1 MTADQHRRVREL
13 FENALDVP
21 AGEID
26 AWLAAHCADGEVRGE
41 VASLLA
47 SHAQAGDFLTQ
58 PAGDLA
64 SLLQEDEPGRSPGQ
78 ELGPYRIVAEAG
90 RGGMGRVYRAVDTRL
105 NRTVA
110 IKSLP
115 AGFAADPSHRER
127 LRREAR
133 AAAALTHPG
142 ICTVHALEEIAGEL
156 YLVTEFIEG
165 RTLRDEIDTNA
176 RPTPALALET
186 ARQLAAALASA
197 HGAGVTHRDLKP
209 ENVMRTADGRIKIL
223 DFGLARVEQATPAP
237 ALVTQPGAMAG
248 TPAYMAPEQLN
259 GQPVDART
267 DVFAFGVLIYEYAT
281 GRHPFEAPTAIARAG
296 RVLEATPVPL
306 SKRRPDLPV
315 PLAQAIDR
323 CLLKPPAS
331 RFASGKDLLEAIV
344 LAAAAEPVVRPE
356 QVAATT
362 VTAAPLFEPR
372 IWWRTHN
379 LVMIGL
385 YFTAVST
392 AWVVKEWH
400 HGVTSG
406 MFIALGLA
414 AAVVGVLRA
423 HLVFTER
430 AHGVGLDR
438 ERRRVSPVTLTVDLL
453 IAVAIGLEGLFVSST
468 REVAGVLILGLAV
481 GIALARL
488 VMEPATTR
496 AAFETHMA
504 GGPEA

>member
-1 MTADQHRRVREL
+1 MTGEQYRRVRDL
-13 FENALDVP
+13 FEEAITVPGAAL
-21 AGEID
+21 D
-26 AWLAAHCADGEVRGE
+26 AWLSERCDDDEVRRE

-47 SHAQAGDFLTQ
+47 SHSQAGDFLTQ
-58 PAGDLA
+58 PAGNLA
-64 SLLQEDEPGRSPGQ
+64 SLLEEDGPGPAPGQ

-115 AGFAADPSHRER
+115 AGMAADASYRER

-133 AAAALTHPG
+133 AAAALSHPG

-165 RTLRDEIDTNA
+165 RTLRDEIDADA
-176 RPTPALALET
+176 RPTPAMALET

-237 ALVTQPGAMAG
+237 APMTQPGAVIG

-267 DVFAFGVLIYEYAT
+267 DVFAFGVLIYEYVT
-281 GRHPFEAPTAIARAG
+281 GGHPFDAPTAIARAG
-296 RVLEATPVPL
+296 RVLEATPSPL
-306 SKRRPDLPV
+306 AQRRPDLPV
-315 PLAQAIDR
+315 QLARAVDR
-323 CLLKPPAS
+323 CLLKLPAS
-331 RFASGKDLLEAIV
+331 RFASGKDVLEAITFP
-344 LAAAAEPVVRPE
+344 AESGPMVRPDLVDRTA
-356 QVAATT
+356 VAA
-362 VTAAPLFEPR
+362 VPR
-372 IWWRTHN
+372 VPSRTWWRTHN

-392 AWVVKEWH
+392 AWLVKEWH
-400 HGVTSG
+400 HGGTSAV
-406 MFIALGLA
+406 FIALGLA

-423 HLVFTER
+423 HLVFTELTY
-430 AHGVGLDR
+430 GVGLDR
-438 ERRRVSPVTLTVDLL
+438 ERHRVAPVTLGVDLL
-453 IAVAIGLEGLFVSST
+453 MALSIGLEGLFVSSA
-468 REVAGVLILGLAV
+468 RAVAGVLILGLAV

-496 AAFETHMA
+496 AAFETQGA
-504 GGPEA
+504 GGRDA

>member
-1 MTADQHRRVREL
+1 MTAEQYRRVREL
-13 FENALDVP
+13 FEEALTVP
-21 AGEID
+21 GAALD
-26 AWLAAHCADGEVRGE
+26 AWLSERCDDGEVRRE

-47 SHAQAGDFLTQ
+47 SHSQAGDFLTQ

-64 SLLQEDEPGRSPGQ
+64 SLLEEDGPGPTPGQ

-105 NRTVA
+105 DRTVA

-115 AGFAADPSHRER
+115 ARFAADASYRER

-165 RTLRDEIDTNA
+165 RTLRDEIDADA

-197 HGAGVTHRDLKP
+197 HGAGVIHRDLKP

-223 DFGLARVEQATPAP
+223 DFGLARVEQATSAP
-237 ALVTQPGAMAG
+237 ALVTQPGAVMG

-259 GQPVDART
+259 GEPVDARA
-267 DVFAFGVLIYEYAT
+267 DVFAFGVLIHEYVT
-281 GRHPFEAPTAIARAG
+281 GRHPFDAPTAVARVW
-296 RVLEATPVPL
+296 RVLAATPEPVAQ
-306 SKRRPDLPV
+306 RRPDLPAQ
-315 PLAQAIDR
+315 LARAIDR

-331 RFASGKDLLEAIV
+331 RFASGKELLEAIA
-344 LAAAAEPVVRPE
+344 LPAAVDPVVRPDLSAVSA
-356 QVAATT
+356 VAA
-362 VTAAPLFEPR
+362 VPR
-372 IWWRTHN
+372 TESRLWWRMHN

-392 AWVVKEWH
+392 AWLVKEWH

-406 MFIALGLA
+406 VFIALGLA

-423 HLVFTER
+423 HLVFAEQ
-430 AHGVGLDR
+430 AHGIGLDR
-438 ERRRVSPVTLTVDLL
+438 ERRRVSPVTLSVDLL
-453 IAVAIGLEGLFVSST
+453 IAFAMGLEGLFVSST
-468 REVAGVLILGLAV
+468 REVAGVLMLGLAV

-496 AAFETHMA
+496 AAFETQVA
-504 GGPEA
+504 GGRDA

>member
-21 AGEID
+21 AGELD
-26 AWLAAHCADGEVRGE
+26 AWLSAHCDDGEVRRE

-47 SHAQAGDFLTQ
+47 SHSQAGDFLTR
-58 PAGDLA
+58 PVGDLEG
-64 SLLQEDEPGRSPGQ
+64 LLQEEEPGRSPGQ
-78 ELGPYRIVAEAG
+78 ALGPYRIVAEAG

-110 IKSLP
+110 IKALP
-115 AGFAADPSHRER
+115 GAVAADASHRER

-142 ICTVHALEEIAGEL
+142 ICTVHALDEIAGEL

-165 RTLRDEIDTNA
+165 RTLRDEIDVDP
-176 RPTPALALET
+176 RPTPAQVLDT

-197 HGAGVTHRDLKP
+197 HVAGVTHRDLKP
-209 ENVMRTADGRIKIL
+209 ENVMRTADGRIKVL

-237 ALVTQPGAMAG
+237 ALVTQPGAVIG

-259 GQPVDART
+259 GQAVDART

-281 GRHPFEAPTAIARAG
+281 GRHPFDAPTAIARAG
-296 RVLEATPVPL
+296 RVLEATPDPL
-306 SKRRPDLPV
+306 RDRRPDLPV
-315 PLAQAIDR
+315 SLAQAIDR
-323 CLLKPPAS
+323 CLSKSPAS
-331 RFASGKDLLEAIV
+331 RFASGQDVLDAIA
-344 LAAAAEPVVRPE
+344 LDPAANPRVPPTPVAE
-356 QVAATT
+356 
-362 VTAAPLFEPR
+362 TALNPSSPSESRL
-372 IWWRTHN
+372 WWRTHN

-392 AWVVKEWH
+392 AWLVKEWH
-400 HGVTSG
+400 HGATSG
-406 MFIALGLA
+406 VFIALGLA
-414 AAVVGVLRA
+414 AAIVGVLRA

-438 ERRRVSPVTLTVDLL
+438 ERRRVSPVTLAVDLL
-453 IAVAIGLEGLFVSST
+453 IAVAVGLEGLFVSST

-488 VMEPATTR
+488 VMEPATTH
-496 AAFETHMA
+496 AAFEIHRPGT
-504 GGPEA
+504 ERE